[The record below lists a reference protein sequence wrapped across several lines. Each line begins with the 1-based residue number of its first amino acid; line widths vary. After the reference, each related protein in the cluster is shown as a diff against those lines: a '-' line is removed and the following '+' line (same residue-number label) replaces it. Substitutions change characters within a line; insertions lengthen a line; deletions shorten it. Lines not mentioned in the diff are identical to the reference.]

1 MDIAAFIDSIGK
13 LSQVSIYAVLL
24 VIIGSLGW
32 LVWKLIDRI
41 TDNTE
46 IHRSGVAVNDE
57 ISKRIATAFEKH
69 NEELQRNNH
78 TVNQIMDFCN
88 SQTDWIKG
96 LLNDRLSQ
104 EQAFNRLETASH
116 NTAEKLDEVISAVN
130 AISRSPRDV
139 CTGFVPRDTHDR
151 RKS

>member
-24 VIIGSLGW
+24 VIIGALGW

-46 IHRSGVAVNDE
+46 IHRNGVAINDE

-78 TVNQIMDFCN
+78 TVHQVMEFCTN
-88 SQTDWIKG
+88 QTDWIKG

-104 EQAFNRLETASH
+104 EQAFNRLEQTSH
-116 NTAEKLDEVISAVN
+116 DTVEKLDEVILAVN
-130 AISRSPRDV
+130 AISRSPRET
-139 CTGFVPRDTHDR
+139 CAGFVPRDHDTR
-151 RKS
+151 RKL